1 VATRPEQDQGLRL
14 LRVAQP
20 ALRPRA
26 EPADPLPMAAI
37 RTEFEAGAVQVIFLA
52 LSGLPAAARGLLTAE
67 EEARARR
74 LVAAPVR
81 RGFIGGRWLVRSVLA
96 ALTGAEPRS
105 LELQAG
111 AHGKLFLAGH
121 ERDGPCFNLSHS
133 GDLAGVALI
142 RDRRVGIDI
151 EADRRLSDTA
161 LLARRIL
168 GPRER
173 ERFAALPESA
183 REGALLAAWTRKEAV
198 LKAVGTGISGRLRSI
213 ELLADAGDHAV
224 VHEAEPQATW
234 SLSPLAMPAGYQGA
248 VAVEG
253 EARRVISW
261 QAVLRRA
268 GSK

>member
-1 VATRPEQDQGLRL
+1 MRL

-20 ALRPRA
+20 VLQPRA
-26 EPADPLPMAAI
+26 EPSQLPMAAI

-52 LSGLPAAARGLLTAE
+52 LTGLPGTAPRGLLTAD

-133 GDLAGVALI
+133 GGLAAMALLRDL
-142 RDRRVGIDI
+142 RVGIDI
-151 EADRRLSDTA
+151 EAKRPLTDTT

-173 ERFAALPESA
+173 ERFDALPESA
-183 REGALLAAWTRKEAV
+183 REAALLAAWTSKEAV
-198 LKAVGTGISGRLRSI
+198 LKAVGTGISGSLRSI
-213 ELLADAGDHAV
+213 EMLADAGDHAV
-224 VHEAEPQATW
+224 VHDAEPQAIW
-234 SLSPLAMPAGYQGA
+234 SLCKLSMPSGYQGA

-253 EARRVISW
+253 EARRLVIW
-261 QAVLRRA
+261 QALSFE
-268 GSK
+268 SK

>member
-1 VATRPEQDQGLRL
+1 MATRPEQDQGLRL
-14 LRVAQP
+14 LRVARP

-26 EPADPLPMAAI
+26 EPSEPLPMAAI

-133 GDLAGVALI
+133 GGLAAMALV

-151 EADRRLSDTA
+151 EAKRPLTDSVLM
-161 LLARRIL
+161 ARRIL

-173 ERFAALPESA
+173 ARFEALPESA
-183 REGALLAAWTRKEAV
+183 RENALLAAWTRKEAV
-198 LKAVGTGISGRLRSI
+198 LKALGTGIAGSLRSI
-213 ELLADAGDHAV
+213 EMVADAGDHAV
-224 VHEAEPQATW
+224 VHDAEPLMTW
-234 SLSPLAMPAGYQGA
+234 SLSALSMPPGYQGA

-253 EARRVISW
+253 EARRLITW
-261 QAVLRRA
+261 QALSLE
-268 GSK
+268 SK

>member
-1 VATRPEQDQGLRL
+1 
-14 LRVAQP
+14 
-20 ALRPRA
+20 
-26 EPADPLPMAAI
+26 MAALQ
-37 RTEFEAGAVQVIFLA
+37 TEFGAGAVQVVFLDLA
-52 LSGLPAAARGLLTAE
+52 GLPSAPPKGILTAE
-67 EEARARR
+67 EEARARG
-74 LVAAPVR
+74 LVALPVR
-81 RGFIGGRWLVRSVLA
+81 RGFIGGRWLLRSMLGG
-96 ALTGAEPRS
+96 LTGIEPQG
-105 LELQAG
+105 LQIEAG

-133 GDLAGVALI
+133 RDLAGVALI

-151 EADRRLSDTA
+151 EAERPLADPA

>member
-26 EPADPLPMAAI
+26 EPAEPLPMAAI

-133 GDLAGVALI
+133 GGLAAMALV
-142 RDRRVGIDI
+142 RDRRIGIDI
-151 EADRRLSDTA
+151 EANRPLTDSA
-161 LLARRIL
+161 LMARRIL

-173 ERFAALPESA
+173 ARFEALPESA

-198 LKAVGTGISGRLRSI
+198 LKALGTGIAGSLRSI
-213 ELLADAGDHAV
+213 EMVADGGDHAV
-224 VHEAEPQATW
+224 VHEAEPSMTW
-234 SLSPLAMPAGYQGA
+234 SLCELPMPAGYQGA

-253 EARRVISW
+253 EARGLITW
-261 QAVLRRA
+261 QALSLE
-268 GSK
+268 SK